1 MIVNLLLWAAFG
13 LLAGVVA
20 KFLSGRA
27 ERTDPAGL
35 LLTIALGIV
44 GALVGGFLSSQLLG
58 WDVNSFSVAGFAVAV
73 AGAILVLF
81 LYRLIQSARKS
92 A

>member
-1 MIVNLLLWAAFG
+1 MVVNILLWALFG

-27 ERTDPAGL
+27 ARTDPAGM

-44 GALVGGFLSSQLLG
+44 GALVGGFLSSQVFG
-58 WDVNSFSVAGFAVAV
+58 WDVNNFSVAGFAVAV
-73 AGAILVLF
+73 AGALLVLF
-81 LYRLIQSARKS
+81 LYGMIQAARKS
-92 A
+92 T